1 MTTFSNLVPP
11 YTPLPIPQRGPVKFE
26 FQYPLRNVFGS
37 VSLVKDTVPTEGSSN
52 FLNSGSIYAALLSQ
66 AREFENKVDE
76 EVARAI
82 AAEGA
87 VSAEIVKHAADRSN
101 PHAVTVGQIG
111 AVPVSRTVNSKPL
124 SGDVTLTYAD
134 VSAVPD
140 TRKVNNKPLSADI
153 FLVASDVGAVP
164 VTRKVNGHS
173 LDEDIYLTADDVNAV
188 RKDGDIDLKTDYSI
202 YNALEVTVEDS
213 ITAKNTV
220 TTGVLTVKDGEVNLE
235 SSTIVKLAGGVT
247 FTGAGVVEVQSGTF
261 TANDVMAGDAKFSK
275 LSYSTGAVVEGQVVY
290 EDVKERFAAVDTRM
304 TGVSDSVEN
313 HKDDTD
319 NPHKVTA
326 KQVGAYT
333 TTEADGKFIP
343 STARGAKNGVA
354 TLDASGLVPPSQ
366 LPSFVDDVLEFDSRE
381 AFPTT
386 GESGK
391 IYVALDTN
399 LTYRWGGSGYVEI
412 SPSLALGETESTA
425 YAGSK
430 GKANADAI
438 AALRTDVDTKA
449 AQSALDGEVERAKG
463 AEEANS
469 EAIAA
474 EAARAKAAEGANAGA
489 IAAEVTRAAG
499 AEKTNAD
506 GITELRSTVGGH
518 TSDITALRESVA
530 TKADRTSLTSE
541 VDRATAAEAAI
552 QTAVNDEVTRATAV
566 EKTNADAITALRA
579 EVAKK
584 ANSTDLDAEQKAR
597 EAADA
602 DNATAIGNEVT
613 RATGAEATLQSN
625 IDKKADA
632 SALGEYA
639 KSAED
644 FVRVIGTGD
653 CEFAAKMEDVY
664 FDVKGLSPTTFR
676 LSVMLE
682 GKSLVLETDDA
693 SKLPAEW
700 TLLLAGKSYNL
711 YYRVPNTQGDIVE
724 LSTGYTGSGAPP
736 YAYYTTIAP
745 SVGWMHSDAWVGIEG
760 CDEVVKYAG
769 DALTLAG
776 KGADHF
782 AEASLVY
789 TKDET
794 DSRMA
799 SALSQSISETSTT
812 FSTAVL
818 SVTKS
823 LNTEVVASINE
834 LLEEG
839 EQLPTTGVVSVG
851 AALAAVFAA
860 LAKLKS
866 NLAATDAKVSA
877 ANTALEEVA

>member
-66 AREFENKVDE
+66 SREFENKVDE

-111 AVPVSRTVNSKPL
+111 AVPASRTVNSKPL
-124 SGDVTLTYAD
+124 SDDVTLTYAD

-140 TRKVNNKPLSADI
+140 TRKVNNKTLSVDV

-164 VTRKVNGHS
+164 VSRKVNGRA
-173 LDEDIYLTADDVNAV
+173 LDEDIYLTADDVNAI

-202 YNALEVTVEDS
+202 YNALEVTVEDG
-213 ITAKNTV
+213 ITVKNTV
-220 TTGVLTVKDGEVNLE
+220 TTGALTVKDGEVNLE
-235 SSTIVKLAGGVT
+235 SSTLVKLAGDVT
-247 FTGAGVVEVQSGTF
+247 FTGTGGVDVQSGTF
-261 TANDVMAGDAKFSK
+261 TANDVVAGDARFSK
-275 LSYSTGAVVEGQVVY
+275 LSYSTGVVIEGQVVY
-290 EDVKERFAAVDTRM
+290 EDVKERFAATDARITD
-304 TGVSDSVEN
+304 VSTLLED

-319 NPHKVTA
+319 NPHGVTA

-333 TTEADGKFIP
+333 TGEADTKFVTLA
-343 STARGAKNGVA
+343 SRGVKNGVA
-354 TLDASGLVPPSQ
+354 TLGADGLVPSSQ
-366 LPSFVDDVLEFDSRE
+366 LPSFVDDVLEFDSRG

-399 LTYRWGGSGYVEI
+399 LTYRWGGTEYVEI

-425 YAGSK
+425 YAGNK

-438 AALRTDVDTKA
+438 TALRADVDAKA
-449 AQSALDGEVERAKG
+449 AQSALDGEIERARG
-463 AEEANS
+463 AEKSNS

-474 EAARAKAAEGANAGA
+474 EAARAKAAEGVNADAIATETSRAVDAEKANA
-489 IAAEVTRAAG
+489 
-499 AEKTNAD
+499 D
-506 GITELRSTVGGH
+506 SITDLQTTVGGH

-530 TKADRTSLTSE
+530 IKADQSALTSE
-541 VDRATAAEAAI
+541 ASRAGAAEADLQAAINDEAARAKAAEQTNEGAITSLQSEVAGKADSTDLVAEASVREAADATNSTAISNEVERATAAE
-552 QTAVNDEVTRATAV
+552 TV
-566 EKTNADAITALRA
+566 
-579 EVAKK
+579 
-584 ANSTDLDAEQKAR
+584 
-597 EAADA
+597 
-602 DNATAIGNEVT
+602 
-613 RATGAEATLQSN
+613 LQSN

-644 FVRVIGTGD
+644 FVRVVGTGE
-653 CEFAAKMEDVY
+653 CGFAAKMEDVY

-676 LSVMLE
+676 LSVMIE
-682 GKSLVLETDDA
+682 GRSLVLETDDA
-693 SKLPAEW
+693 SKLPTEW

-760 CDEVVKYAG
+760 CDEVVRYAE
-769 DALTLAG
+769 DAMTLAG
-776 KGADHF
+776 NGVDHF
-782 AEASLVY
+782 AAASLVY
-789 TKDET
+789 TKDEA

-812 FSTAVL
+812 FSNAVL
-818 SVTKS
+818 SVTK
-823 LNTEVVASINE
+823 NIDTEVVASIND

-839 EQLPTTGVVSVG
+839 SQLPTTGVVSVG
-851 AALAAVFAA
+851 AALAAFAAA

-866 NLAATDAKVSA
+866 NLAATDAKVST

>member
-66 AREFENKVDE
+66 SREFENKVDE

-87 VSAEIVKHAADRSN
+87 VSTEIVKHAADRSN
-101 PHAVTVGQIG
+101 PHVVTVGQIG

-140 TRKVNNKPLSADI
+140 TRKVNNKTLSADV
-153 FLVASDVGAVP
+153 FLVAFDVGAVP
-164 VTRKVNGHS
+164 VSRKVNGRA
-173 LDEDIYLTADDVNAV
+173 LDEDIYLTADDVNAI

-202 YNALEVTVEDS
+202 YNALEVTVEDG
-213 ITAKNTV
+213 ITVKNTV
-220 TTGVLTVKDGEVNLE
+220 TTGALTVKDGEVNLE
-235 SSTIVKLAGGVT
+235 SSSTLVKLAGDVT
-247 FTGAGVVEVQSGTF
+247 FTGTGGVDIQSGTF
-261 TANDVMAGDAKFSK
+261 TANDVVAGDARFEK

-290 EDVKERFAAVDTRM
+290 EDVKERFAAADARI
-304 TGVSDSVEN
+304 TGVSTSLED

-319 NPHKVTA
+319 NPHGVTA

-333 TTEADGKFIP
+333 TGEADEKFVTLA
-343 STARGAKNGVA
+343 SRGVKNGVA
-354 TLDASGLVPPSQ
+354 TLGADGLVPSSQ
-366 LPSFVDDVLEFDSRE
+366 LPSFVDDVLEFDSRG

-399 LTYRWGGSGYVEI
+399 LTYRWGGTEYVEI

-425 YAGSK
+425 YAGNK

-438 AALRTDVDTKA
+438 TALRADVDAKA
-449 AQSALDGEVERAKG
+449 AQSALDGEIERASG
-463 AEEANS
+463 AEKSNS

-474 EAARAKAAEGANAGA
+474 EAARAKAAEGANADV
-489 IAAEVTRAAG
+489 IA
-499 AEKTNAD
+499 
-506 GITELRSTVGGH
+506 TE
-518 TSDITALRESVA
+518 TS
-530 TKADRTSLTSE
+530 
-541 VDRATAAEAAI
+541 RATAAEA
-552 QTAVNDEVTRATAV
+552 V
-566 EKTNADAITALRA
+566 
-579 EVAKK
+579 
-584 ANSTDLDAEQKAR
+584 
-597 EAADA
+597 
-602 DNATAIGNEVT
+602 
-613 RATGAEATLQSN
+613 LQSN

-644 FVRVIGTGD
+644 FVRVVGTGE

-676 LSVMLE
+676 LSVMIE
-682 GKSLVLETDDA
+682 GRSLVLETDDA
-693 SKLPAEW
+693 SKLPTEW

-760 CDEVVKYAG
+760 CDEVVRYAE
-769 DALTLAG
+769 DAMTLAG
-776 KGADHF
+776 NGVDHF
-782 AEASLVY
+782 AAVSLVY
-789 TKDET
+789 TKDEA

-818 SVTKS
+818 SVTK
-823 LNTEVVASINE
+823 NIDTEVVASINE
-834 LLEEG
+834 LLETG
-839 EQLPTTGVVSVG
+839 SQLPTTGVVSVG
-851 AALAAVFAA
+851 AALAAFAAA